1 MGLNCAQFRF
11 VHRINNRVCSSS
23 EHMRDNKLMST
34 IIRIVSQ
41 SNFIDKFAINICC
54 TIIVNCLHPHEQF
67 TFVDRW
73 TCDTIDGAVVLN
85 RVLLQLRQY
94 PETSENRTL

>member
-1 MGLNCAQFRF
+1 
-11 VHRINNRVCSSS
+11 VCSSS

-73 TCDTIDGAVVLN
+73 TCDTIDGAHTIVTYPQNSAQLVVVLN